1 MGREYSL
8 EPSQSVWELEVNRMA
23 PLALIFVG
31 LGVGAI
37 VLLSSCAKPPT
48 DDKFIQGF
56 IANKGA
62 YQRLRDLLAG
72 DPSIRD
78 VNDSGVQMSD
88 SPIFVVP
95 PTPQLSSEKFKGY
108 LDLLHATEG
117 IRVGRS
123 EGPHPNI
130 CIQVWGDGWAGSARH
145 KIICW
150 IDDPSANRGHFT
162 RKLIEDHWYLEQDY
176 EDKD

>member
-1 MGREYSL
+1 
-8 EPSQSVWELEVNRMA
+8 VNRMVR
-23 PLALIFVG
+23 LALIVVG
-31 LGVGAI
+31 LGVGTVA
-37 VLLSSCAKPPT
+37 LLSCAKPPT
-48 DDKFIQGF
+48 DDKFIQRF
-56 IANKGA
+56 ITNKAA
-62 YQRLRDLLAG
+62 YQRLRDLLAD

-78 VNDSGVQMSD
+78 VKDSGVQMSD

-95 PTPQLSSEKFKGY
+95 PTPQISSEKFKGY
-108 LDLLHATEG
+108 LDLLHATGG

-150 IDDPSANRGHFT
+150 IDDPSANRGHFA